1 MFYVNSY
8 VFAYKK
14 EGIMYLRGRS
24 MQEIAIEPIILQE
37 FINDLFSNCK
47 ELLEIEEVLG
57 SKLTYKLLSEQILV
71 PYEIDINS
79 RYSRTE
85 GYYSLFYDA
94 DYNQIQDKTVLV
106 LGAGAL
112 GSYISLSLSMYGVKK
127 LIVVDFDIIEPSNLN
142 RQILYTELDVG
153 KEKIDILSK
162 KIHEYNSDVQVV
174 PISNKVNSIKEL
186 ERIVEEYGSVD
197 FIVKAIDT
205 PIDIVKIVNQFS
217 VLNKIPYI
225 SGGFNGCYLIIDNIY
240 IPAISSCFAC
250 RSINLGISKYN
261 LSKKTKWP
269 TTPEMPAILGGIM
282 TSFII
287 KIFLGYYHEILIDN
301 SYVYNMSNHVIS
313 QEKYVLEDGKCP
325 ICKKNNKVESTY
337 QRVKIII
344 QAFCF
349 CLSSVGVA
357 FVADISQI
365 AVVDTQLIVL
375 CLGIVF
381 AMYYAYHNKNIQALM
396 KNIMYFFSSFE
407 IIFLL
412 FNIRLFTQLP
422 IDVIISVIIFVMLW
436 IFIMVGVVCLS
447 YYTTLLFR
455 KEV

>member
-79 RYSRTE
+79 RYSRTK

-205 PIDIVKIVNQFS
+205 PIDIVKIVNQFA

-240 IPAISSCFAC
+240 S
-250 RSINLGISKYN
+250 RYQ
-261 LSKKTKWP
+261 
-269 TTPEMPAILGGIM
+269 
-282 TSFII
+282 
-287 KIFLGYYHEILIDN
+287 FLL
-301 SYVYNMSNHVIS
+301 
-313 QEKYVLEDGKCP
+313 
-325 ICKKNNKVESTY
+325 
-337 QRVKIII
+337 
-344 QAFCF
+344 
-349 CLSSVGVA
+349 CLSEYK
-357 FVADISQI
+357 
-365 AVVDTQLIVL
+365 LR
-375 CLGIVF
+375 
-381 AMYYAYHNKNIQALM
+381 YK
-396 KNIMYFFSSFE
+396 
-407 IIFLL
+407 
-412 FNIRLFTQLP
+412 
-422 IDVIISVIIFVMLW
+422 
-436 IFIMVGVVCLS
+436 
-447 YYTTLLFR
+447 
-455 KEV
+455 